1 MALIKSCLMSA
12 NANLTQISGQGGNS
26 NTTTVNVTD
35 DGYVI
40 PLIQGDFGSNMSITL
55 NGVEQKD
62 IAPYI
67 LTNEFGTGF
76 RQYLIPVVAGDT
88 VVITTGGAWTVSAV
102 ILH

>member
-1 MALIKSCLMSA
+1 MALIRCGA
-12 NANLTQISGQGGNS
+12 NISKQLSNITGQGGNS
-26 NTTTVNVTD
+26 NTTTVSVTD

-62 IAPYI
+62 TAPYV
-67 LTNEFGTGF
+67 LTSEFGTSF
-76 RQYLIPVVAGDT
+76 RQYLIPVKAGDT

-102 ILH
+102 VLS